1 MSSSNLAAMLEEVE
15 AFPDA
20 TPEQHA
26 ALRPYIA
33 DVAPDLLGAIFGDQS

>member
-1 MSSSNLAAMLEEVE
+1 MNLAAMLEEVE

-26 ALRPYIA
+26 ALRPYVQQHA
-33 DVAPDLLGAIFGDQS
+33 PELVAALWGEAS